1 MVTVPRVGARIEE
14 LQHANLHPRLVVVG
28 GLVLHDLR
36 SHAVMC
42 GEQAVSTGRSPYPKD
57 GALTCHA

>member
-1 MVTVPRVGARIEE
+1 MVTVPRVGARVEK

-36 SHAVMC
+36 SHAMMC
-42 GEQAVSTGRSPYPKD
+42 GGRPSAQDAHPSPKN
-57 GALTCHA
+57 GHA